1 MKKLLTIIAVIT
13 AGLLTSAQA
22 EAAGS
27 VKIVAVVNGDIISSQ
42 DITNRVNAF
51 VLSTRI
57 PLNAQTRGM
66 INARVLQTTIDEKLK
81 LQDAAK
87 QGIEVSE
94 EDINRS
100 IAGFEKNNKIPQGKL
115 RNILK
120 KAGVSYDSYREQLKT
135 DLGWVRL
142 VRRQM
147 AGETL
152 TQKEIEQTLDNAK
165 KDLNTPKYM
174 VSEIFIRKENA
185 KDIQNLVKNLRQ
197 DPRFELYAMQFSESA
212 SASSGGKLGWVNKG
226 KLASP
231 LEKALQK
238 MKPGDISNPILVG
251 DGYYILRLEQTFDPA
266 KDKTEM
272 PTEEDIRKYLEN
284 QRLEEFA
291 KKHLQELR
299 QRAVIE
305 LRN

>member
-1 MKKLLTIIAVIT
+1 MKKLLTIIAVI
-13 AGLLTSAQA
+13 AAELLTSTPAN
-22 EAAGS
+22 AAGS

-81 LQDAAK
+81 LQEAAK

-120 KAGVSYDSYREQLKT
+120 KAGVGYDSYREQLKA
-135 DLGWVRL
+135 DLSWVRL

-284 QRLEEFA
+284 QRMEEFA